1 MRATFFMCILVVVFT
16 SCEKDAGEGGTSSIE
31 GQVYKIF
38 TSQDPFSG
46 EWDTVYF
53 QKDSGKDVFIIY
65 SDDEGSVYDDSFETD
80 YNGRYH
86 FEYLRKGNYTIYT
99 YADSTDNSNVKYDYP
114 IFKHITISSNN
125 STIIVEDFI
134 IEENQ

>member
-16 SCEKDAGEGGTSSIE
+16 SCEKDAGEGGTSFIE

-46 EWDTVYF
+46 EWDTAYF

-65 SDDEGSVYDDSFETD
+65 SDDEGSDLQSLKRPSATQKKEESAGVTET
-80 YNGRYH
+80 
-86 FEYLRKGNYTIYT
+86 
-99 YADSTDNSNVKYDYP
+99 
-114 IFKHITISSNN
+114 
-125 STIIVEDFI
+125 
-134 IEENQ
+134 